1 MLRRN
6 AKLLSVVLVAW
17 IAASVSASGCSIFMA
32 AVGGRVL
39 FGNNIDDGNPNTYYE
54 IVPAGRPGDHG
65 FITLGFRQPQGG
77 LNEAGLAFDTNAVS
91 PARLHPKPG
100 LPTHPEG
107 PIGIA
112 IEMLRT
118 AATVEEALDIAQ
130 SYAWGEELR
139 NQWFFADASGD
150 AVVIGAGADG
160 GLAFTR
166 KPPGDGYLI
175 STNINRASQGLTRFC
190 WRYRTIDRML
200 TDLVKQGEIS
210 TEAFTEILDTAHQ
223 EAVFLR
229 EGMLLNTVY
238 SNIFDLQSKR
248 ITLYYW
254 FQFDEPLVLDLNEE
268 LARRPIRVRVSSLF
282 PDALVKRAEEI
293 NTSHLE
299 RITRWRSFPWL
310 EAAIALALIGA
321 LTAWALLRDQA

>member
-1 MLRRN
+1 MSRR
-6 AKLLSVVLVAW
+6 ARCVTVVLLFW
-17 IAASVSASGCSIFMA
+17 IAMWVSASGCSIFMA
-32 AVGGRVL
+32 TVGGRIL

-54 IVPAGRPGDHG
+54 IVPARGPEDYG
-65 FITLGFRQPQGG
+65 FITLGFREPQGG

-91 PARLHPKPG
+91 PAPLNPQPD
-100 LPTHPEG
+100 LPSHPEG
-107 PIGIA
+107 PVGIA
-112 IEMLRT
+112 TQMLRT
-118 AATVEEALDIAQ
+118 AATVEEALTIAR

-150 AVVIGAGADG
+150 AVVISAGADG
-160 GLAFTR
+160 ELAFTR

-175 STNINRASQGLTRFC
+175 STNINRANQGLVRFC

-200 TDLVKQGEIS
+200 ADLVEQGEIS
-210 TEAFTEILDTAHQ
+210 TEAFTGILDAAHQ
-223 EAVFLR
+223 EAVYLR

-238 SNIFDLQSKR
+238 SNIFDLQTGQ
-248 ITLYYW
+248 ITLFYW
-254 FQFDEPLVLDLNEE
+254 FQFDEPLVLDLREE

-293 NTSHLE
+293 NNDHLE

-310 EAAIALALIGA
+310 EAALALALLGA
-321 LTAWALLRDQA
+321 LVGWLLLRD